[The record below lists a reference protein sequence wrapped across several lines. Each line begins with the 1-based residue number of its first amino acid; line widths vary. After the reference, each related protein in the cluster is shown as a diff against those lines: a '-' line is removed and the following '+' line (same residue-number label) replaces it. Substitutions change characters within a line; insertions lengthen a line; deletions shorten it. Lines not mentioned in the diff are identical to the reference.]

1 VAAIGLGLAAIGGAM
16 LPASAA
22 MGDTAVHHD
31 GGRAQGGSGWHD
43 GHWNCQGAGC
53 YTYGY
58 GPFYRGYGQNSN
70 NWCYEGESMYD
81 GC

>member
-1 VAAIGLGLAAIGGAM
+1 MTTVLKRTAAASLAVLALSLAT
-16 LPASAA
+16 PASAA
-22 MGDTAVHHD
+22 GAWRDHW
-31 GGRAQGGSGWHD
+31 RA
-43 GHWNCQGAGC
+43 GHWHARGWSCAGAGC

-58 GPFYRGYGQNSN
+58 GPFYRGYGYNSN